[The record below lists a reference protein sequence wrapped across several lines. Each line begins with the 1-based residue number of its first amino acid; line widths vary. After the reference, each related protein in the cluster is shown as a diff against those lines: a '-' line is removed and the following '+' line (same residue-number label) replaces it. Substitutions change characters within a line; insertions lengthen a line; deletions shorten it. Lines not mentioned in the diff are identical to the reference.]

1 MTKEVK
7 KFVKKYNLTKEK
19 LSYEYLRGIFIGL
32 GYDIIFFKRIN
43 NTNDVKILIDTYDLQ
58 GCISSY
64 QSFIFV
70 GDDVKLLF
78 LREHMAE
85 DELIHYM
92 LHELGHIWL
101 KHNPNTYDSAY
112 QERTADEFAVK
123 VKILLNQQ
131 KRIIK
136 VLVVCS
142 VCFWILC
149 VYFSIKSSN
158 PIINLSSNTTQQPIS
173 VSSYAAEYSEGVY
186 VTTSGKKYH
195 LPNCQ
200 HVRYKTNTI
209 EISKEEAVKLE
220 YEPCKV
226 CIVK

>member
-7 KFVKKYNLTKEK
+7 RFVKKYNLTREK
-19 LSYEYLRGIFIGL
+19 LSYAYLKDIFVSL

-43 NTNDVKILIDTYDLQ
+43 NPNDVKILISTYGLQ
-58 GCISSY
+58 NCISSY

-70 GDDVKLLF
+70 DYDVKLLF
-78 LREHMAE
+78 LQEHMAE

-142 VCFWILC
+142 ICFWILC
-149 VYFSIKSSN
+149 VYVSVKSPN

-173 VSSYAAEYSEGVY
+173 VSSYAAEYSENVY
-186 VTTSGKKYH
+186 VTKSGEKYH

-209 EISKEEAVKLE
+209 EISKEEAVKLG

-226 CIVK
+226 CNP